1 MLPEPSALMAFFT
14 PQLSRFR
21 TSFRPSTM
29 MREDEDST
37 FGPQVNPWK
46 DLAVPTVNTERTSSI
61 TVFDAAS
68 PEFTSVSK
76 SSLAR
81 STTAVRLVARMSLI
95 CMTLM
100 MALQGPMRSM
110 VSNELA
116 IIAVST
122 LSMLLGMTMVPCT
135 LPFLV
140 SISTSTCPT
149 RAVRCNLRS
158 SSSSPSKPSVWPMM
172 APMMSLRWTVPFT
185 LISARISYF
194 MALPFPP
201 PPRF

>member
-1 MLPEPSALMAFFT
+1 M
-14 PQLSRFR
+14 
-21 TSFRPSTM
+21 
-29 MREDEDST
+29 
-37 FGPQVNPWK
+37 
-46 DLAVPTVNTERTSSI
+46 PTVNTERTSSI

-116 IIAVST
+116 MIAVST
-122 LSMLLGMTMVPCT
+122 LSMLLGMIMVPCT